1 MTLVSF
7 ETRAVGTAVVLSWHT
22 AQELHNHHFVGER
35 SVDGRGFAPLTTV
48 AGQGSTTQPTTY
60 TDAEAAALGVATL
73 YIASE
78 R

>member
-1 MTLVSF
+1 MSF
-7 ETRAVGTAVVLSWHT
+7 EARAVGTAMMLSWHT

-35 SVDGRGFAPLTTV
+35 TVDGRGFAPLMTV

-60 TDAEAAALGVATL
+60 AEAAALGVATL
-73 YIASE
+73 YIACE